1 MKSKLFLLLSFG
13 TVSFMVFGLVN
24 AQARE
29 SFKLRI
35 ERGRLARAD
44 LESESQHEF
53 YLSERRS
60 LLRTKIPSLDFPNKF
75 DSFEDLLSRVN
86 TQSTDYRN
94 RGLHCQF
101 LNKVRDD
108 LVSEKEI
115 ELLEWL
121 TDHGRICIASDISG
135 DSSSQAGWSTEMH
148 QFLWKSKWI
157 RKYGANLSLSELVRE
172 TVPNMTFETMDIGT
186 WPDVPFDATYGSM
199 SQKDFEFV
207 SNFPPLQT
215 IIKLFDDFDFEKVG
229 QTGLESLDQYTRQ
242 HVGHVPDVFFNGTK
256 IWLSPSIGPADAVDT
271 MVHEVGHIALD
282 INRSNFTKSNEQIIY
297 SKDRV
302 LDETVAE
309 SFSLTVLRPLQDR
322 YPEIEFSKV
331 LKLSGLGQ
339 LKPTDPH
346 FAGASSV
353 HSLFASSDDSPRY
366 LRELLKAKSIEE
378 FLEHHRLRQIVRIGE
393 EDTAEIAF

>member
-1 MKSKLFLLLSFG
+1 MKSKSFLLLSFG
-13 TVSFMVFGLVN
+13 IVSLMVFGLVDV
-24 AQARE
+24 QARE

-44 LESESQHEF
+44 LESERQHEF
-53 YLSERRS
+53 YLSERRN
-60 LLRTKIPSLDFPNKF
+60 LLKTKIPNLDFPNKF
-75 DSFEDLLSRVN
+75 HSIEELLSRVN
-86 TQSTDYRN
+86 TQARDYQN
-94 RGLHCQF
+94 RALQCQF
-101 LNKVRDD
+101 LDKVRADI
-108 LVSEKEI
+108 VSPIEI
-115 ELLEWL
+115 EMLDWL
-121 TDHGRICIASDISG
+121 TERGRICIASDISG

-148 QFLWKSKWI
+148 QFLWRSKWI
-157 RKYGANLSLSELVRE
+157 RKNGTNLSLSDLVRE
-172 TVPNMTFETMDIGT
+172 TLPNMVFETVDIGT
-186 WPDVPFDATYGSM
+186 WPEVAFDATYGSM

-207 SNFPPLQT
+207 SSFPPLQT

-229 QTGLESLDQYTRQ
+229 QTGLDSLDKYTRQ
-242 HVGHVPDVFFNGTK
+242 HLGHVPDVFFNGTK
-256 IWLSPSIGPADAVDT
+256 IWLSSSIGPADAIDT

-282 INRSNFTKSNEQIIY
+282 IDRSNFTKSNEQIIY

-366 LRELLKAKSIEE
+366 LLELIKAKSIEE
-378 FLEHHRLRQIVRIGE
+378 FLEHHRLRPIVRLGD